1 MTKGRPRTVRGAE
14 KRGWPVVR
22 IMGRE
27 DISWMGILNRVGR
40 LTSGYAVNR
49 YDMSGGGW
57 MAFENPADAVMVQ
70 MKWGTLDERHRAL
83 PKPYPGWR

>member
-1 MTKGRPRTVRGAE
+1 
-14 KRGWPVVR
+14 
-22 IMGRE
+22 MGRE

-49 YDMSGGGW
+49 YDMQGGGW

-70 MKWGTLDERHRAL
+70 MKWGTLDEAKRAL
-83 PKPYPGWR
+83 PKPYR